1 MCKAEQYNEKRY
13 IQQESIDARN
23 DLRGARMLRQYSTT
37 GRRPRCHPVRLSVV
51 GTCGVQLD
59 DTVVAEV
66 RRIVSLERE
75 TVRARNYN
83 AQSAPEFRF
92 SGLVGLL

>member
-1 MCKAEQYNEKRY
+1 MCKAEQHNEKRY
-13 IQQESIDARN
+13 IQQASIDARN

-37 GRRPRCHPVRLSVV
+37 GRRPRCHLVRLSVV
-51 GTCGVQLD
+51 GTFGVQLE

-75 TVRARNYN
+75 NRAGP
-83 AQSAPEFRF
+83 Q
-92 SGLVGLL
+92 L